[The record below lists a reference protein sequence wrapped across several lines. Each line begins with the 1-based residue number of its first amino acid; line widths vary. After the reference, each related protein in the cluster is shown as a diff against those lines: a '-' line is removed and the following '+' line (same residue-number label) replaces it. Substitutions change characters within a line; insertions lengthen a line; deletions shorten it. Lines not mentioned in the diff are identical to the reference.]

1 MLKAYIL
8 IDVRVG
14 TVAQVMASLKAFQE
28 VRYAYRVTGPN
39 DIIAMVE
46 VLDMRALGG
55 LLADRVHSLPNID
68 KTTTCIVTT

>member
-14 TVAQVMASLKAFQE
+14 TVAQVLASLKAFQE
-28 VRYAYRVTGPN
+28 VRYAERVTGPN

-55 LLADRVHSLPNID
+55 FLADRVHSLPNID
-68 KTTTCIVTT
+68 KTTTCIITT